1 MRLRSVEDRLVA
13 VLAESQG
20 SGVLLTP
27 DLVLTS
33 AHLLSV
39 GCLPNVSRPQAVVIA
54 PGGRT
59 VPARCDVVWAGH
71 PSRCDAALL
80 RARHA
85 LIPEEGLAPLRW
97 GAIATGQPVQACQV
111 LGFPQ
116 VQRYG
121 EDELE
126 AVQVAG
132 TLLPLSGLLRGRS
145 VLRCDHHPPA
155 PGPDGGSPWAGL
167 SGGPLFTGPV
177 LCGIASSD
185 PMGWDHSSIDAIPL
199 ASIAEDAG
207 FASALRHHWPDAPPF
222 EEVRSSHPEDIAYEE
237 RYAKAVKARY
247 SRLEIFGLDDLGS
260 NENSWDLDTAYLSL
274 EARAP
279 RHTADHGEHH
289 TRPET
294 QRVEDLLASRPRT
307 VLRGEAGA
315 GKTTL
320 VWWLASHAACRTLPA
335 KLSALNGLVPFVVP
349 MRSLAAQGIVTPTP
363 DRLPTI
369 AQLPVEDPPS
379 GWAGRVLES
388 GRALLLVDGLD
399 ELPQPDRAPA
409 RRWLAELLRL
419 HPRTRC
425 LVTVRPLA
433 VADSWLE
440 SEGFEELL
448 LLPMSDTDIQAFVG
462 AWHRAARLE
471 CERFTDAPHARRQR
485 GRLDSLERDLAQ
497 EFERNATLRDLAR
510 TPLLCAVICALHRRR
525 SGLLPRTRWDLYRA
539 ALAMLLGGR
548 DDYRRIHKP
557 EGITLDVDDGQQL
570 LQRIAVW
577 LVRNGRVELSR
588 EQAVRQLGL
597 AMGGLR
603 HVREQGS
610 ADQVLTHLLNRSGLL
625 QERST
630 DVIQFI
636 HRTFQDYLAAKEF
649 RDNDS
654 LDELLGHAAEEQWQD
669 VIRLVIGHC
678 GRSEARRVISGLLKA
693 ADEASDPE
701 AEWPL
706 RTLAAACAI
715 GSAYVDDE
723 LYDAVWN
730 GLKALGP
737 PRDGRES
744 GFLASLGPDVLP
756 ILPEPEGLDADQG
769 DRVARL
775 LGSLGDSALPL
786 LGRYGKHSS
795 PQVRNSVASGWGF
808 QHPGRYATEV
818 LATMRLDDVGLH
830 LSLPEQVSELRRLG
844 PIRSLYIEQNH
855 SSADLR
861 RGLEGRE
868 VRELWLSGNSALCDL
883 DFLRDHPEVEHL
895 FVIGCPRLA
904 DTSALSAL
912 ASPSLRLVMDS
923 TGLGAVVSEAEAL
936 PQVTELGLSLLD
948 HSTVNKQILR
958 FFPNLALLRLIADES
973 LDLSPLREA
982 QTLQLEV
989 APPAP
994 GGKLEVLG
1002 AEHFGDRLQ
1011 IIP

>member
-1 MRLRSVEDRLVA
+1 MLVRSVEDRLLA
-13 VLAESQG
+13 VLGRQQG

-27 DLVLTS
+27 RLVLTS
-33 AHLLSV
+33 AHVTGPEPVEVTTLTLD
-39 GCLPNVSRPQAVVIA
+39 GGQPVS
-54 PGGRT
+54 
-59 VPARCDVVWAGH
+59 CDVLWVGH
-71 PSRCDAALL
+71 PDSCDAALL
-80 RARHA
+80 KTRHA
-85 LIPEEGLAPLRW
+85 VAREGDLATLRW
-97 GAIATGQPVQACQV
+97 GEIVTRQPVEGCQA

-116 VQRYG
+116 VQRFG
-121 EDELE
+121 DDELE
-126 AVQVAG
+126 AVQVPG
-132 TLLPLSGLLRGRS
+132 TLVPLSGRLRGRY
-145 VLRCDHHPPA
+145 VLRSDHHPPSSH
-155 PGPDGGSPWAGL
+155 GDGSPWAGL
-167 SGGPLFTGPV
+167 SGGPV
-177 LCGIASSD
+177 LIGQLLVGIAAED
-185 PMGWDHSSIDAIPL
+185 PLGWDHSSIDAVPL
-199 ASIAEDAG
+199 TSVMNEAG
-207 FASALRHHWPDAPPF
+207 FRAALLEHWPDAPALEQIHSPF
-222 EEVRSSHPEDIAYEE
+222 PEDIAYEE

-247 SRLEIFGLDDLGS
+247 SRLEIFGLDDLGT

-274 EARAP
+274 EARVP
-279 RHTADHGEHH
+279 RRSRDGGDQH
-289 TRPET
+289 TRPES

-320 VWWLASHAACRTLPA
+320 VWWLASHAVCRTLPT

-349 MRSLAAQGIVTPTP
+349 MRSLAAQGTVTPTP

-369 AQLPVEDPPS
+369 AQLPVDDPPS

-419 HPRTRC
+419 HPGTRC

-433 VADSWLE
+433 VGDSWLE

-462 AWHRAARLE
+462 AWHQAARLE
-471 CERFTDAPHARRQR
+471 CERFTDAPYTRRQR

-497 EFERNATLRDLAR
+497 EFRRNATLRDLAR

-557 EGITLDVDDGQQL
+557 EGITLSVDDGQQL

-588 EQAVRQLGL
+588 DQAVRQLQL
-597 AMGGLR
+597 AMAGLR

-610 ADQVLTHLLNRSGLL
+610 ADGVLTHLLNRSGLL
-625 QERST
+625 QERSR

-678 GRSEARRVISGLLKA
+678 GRSEARRVISGLLTA
-693 ADEASDPE
+693 ADAAPDAE

-723 LYDAVWN
+723 LHDAVWG

-737 PRDGRES
+737 PRDEREY
-744 GFLASLGPDVLP
+744 GFLASLGPEVLP
-756 ILPEPEGLDADQG
+756 ILPEPEGLGAEQA
-769 DRVARL
+769 ARIARM
-775 LGSLGDSALPL
+775 LGSLGEVALPL
-786 LGRYGKHSS
+786 LKRYGQHSS
-795 PQVRNSVASGWGF
+795 FLARSAVATAWRSQPPQ
-808 QHPGRYATEV
+808 RYAEEV
-818 LATMRLDDVGLH
+818 LAAMQLHDV
-830 LSLPEQVSELRRLG
+830 SLRILFPEQLSALHHLDRIGNLS
-844 PIRSLYIEQNH
+844 ISQDH
-855 SSADLR
+855 SSAELR
-861 RGLEGRE
+861 RGLAGQE
-868 VRELWLSGNSALCDL
+868 VRWLELEHNLVLRDL
-883 DFLRDHPEVEHL
+883 HFLREHPEIKHL
-895 FVIGCPRLA
+895 TIMTCPRLRDFSALA
-904 DTSALSAL
+904 DLELQLLGLALGSPDLEVVATSTGPLPQTTSLILTLADDFSVIEQVLQVFPNLSFLGLHVLRTPPQPLDLSAL
-912 ASPSLRLVMDS
+912 HIQPELRLDV
-923 TGLGAVVSEAEAL
+923 LN
-936 PQVTELGLSLLD
+936 TEK
-948 HSTVNKQILR
+948 VEI
-958 FFPNLALLRLIADES
+958 
-973 LDLSPLREA
+973 
-982 QTLQLEV
+982 
-989 APPAP
+989 
-994 GGKLEVLG
+994 LG
-1002 AEHFGDRLQ
+1002 AEYFGDRLRVH
-1011 IIP
+1011 

>member
-39 GCLPNVSRPQAVVIA
+39 GCTPNVSGPEAVVIA
-54 PGGRT
+54 PGGRADP
-59 VPARCDVVWAGH
+59 VRCDVVWAGH

-97 GAIATGQPVQACQV
+97 GAIATGQPVQECQV

-121 EDELE
+121 EDEME
-126 AVQVAG
+126 AVQIAG
-132 TLLPLSGLLRGRS
+132 TLVPLSGLLRGRS

-155 PGPDGGSPWAGL
+155 PRPDGGSPWAGL
-167 SGGPLFTGPV
+167 SGGPLFAGPV

-185 PMGWDHSSIDAIPL
+185 PMGWGHSAIDATRL
-199 ASIAEDAG
+199 TSIAEDAG
-207 FASALRHHWPDAPPF
+207 FVSALRHHWPDAPPF

-237 RYAKAVKARY
+237 RYAKALKARY
-247 SRLEIFGLDDLGS
+247 GRLEIFGLDDLGS

-279 RHTADHGEHH
+279 RRALDGDQHL
-289 TRPET
+289 RPET
-294 QRVEDLLASRPRT
+294 QRVEDLLGSRPRT

-335 KLSALNGLVPFVVP
+335 KLSALNGLIPFVVP
-349 MRSLAAQGIVTPTP
+349 LRSLAAQGTVTPTP

-433 VADSWLE
+433 VGDSWLE

-448 LLPMSDTDIQAFVG
+448 LLPMSDTDIQAFVA

-485 GRLDSLERDLAQ
+485 GRLDSLERDLSQ
-497 EFERNATLRDLAR
+497 EFQRNATLRDLAR

-525 SGLLPRTRWDLYRA
+525 SGLLPGTRWELYSA

-557 EGITLDVDDGQQL
+557 EGVTLTVDDGQQL
-570 LQRIAVW
+570 LQRIAAW

-588 EQAVRQLGL
+588 AQAVRQLEL

-603 HVREQGS
+603 RVREQGS

-630 DVIQFI
+630 DAIQFI

-678 GRSEARRVISGLLKA
+678 GRSEARRVISGLLAA

-701 AEWPL
+701 SEWPL

-715 GSAYVDDE
+715 GSAYVDDALHE
-723 LYDAVWN
+723 AVWG

-737 PRDGRES
+737 PRDDREY
-744 GFLASLGPDVLP
+744 GFLASLGPEVLP
-756 ILPEPEGLDADQG
+756 ILPEPEGLGAEQA
-769 DRVARL
+769 ARIARM
-775 LGSLGDSALPL
+775 LGSLGEVALPL
-786 LGRYGKHSS
+786 LKQYGQHCSFLARS
-795 PQVRNSVASGWGF
+795 AVATAWRSQPPQ
-808 QHPGRYATEV
+808 RYAEEV
-818 LATMRLDDVGLH
+818 LAAMQLHDV
-830 LSLPEQVSELRRLG
+830 SLRILFPEQLSALHHLDRIGNLS
-844 PIRSLYIEQNH
+844 ISQDH
-855 SSADLR
+855 SSAELR
-861 RGLEGRE
+861 RGLAGQE
-868 VRELWLSGNSALCDL
+868 VRWLELEHNSVLRDL
-883 DFLRDHPEVEHL
+883 HFLREHPEIKHL
-895 FVIGCPRLA
+895 TITTCPRLR
-904 DTSALSAL
+904 DFSAL
-912 ASPSLRLVMDS
+912 ADLELRL
-923 TGLGAVVSEAEAL
+923 
-936 PQVTELGLSLLD
+936 LGLAPGSPGLEVIAKSAGPLPKTTSL
-948 HSTVNKQILR
+948 ILTLAED
-958 FFPNLALLRLIADES
+958 FSVIEQVLQVFPNLSFLGLHALKAQPQP
-973 LDLSPLREA
+973 LDLSPLHVQPDLHLDVLCTAKVEI
-982 QTLQLEV
+982 
-989 APPAP
+989 
-994 GGKLEVLG
+994 LG
-1002 AEHFGDRLQ
+1002 AEHFGDRLR
-1011 IIP
+1011 IH

>member
-1 MRLRSVEDRLVA
+1 MPVRSVEDRLVA
-13 VLAESQG
+13 VLGRQQG

-27 DLVLTS
+27 RLVLTS
-33 AHLLSV
+33 AHVIGPEPAEVTILTLD
-39 GCLPNVSRPQAVVIA
+39 GRQPVS
-54 PGGRT
+54 
-59 VPARCDVVWAGH
+59 CDVLWVRH
-71 PSRCDAALL
+71 PDGCDAALL
-80 RARHA
+80 KTRHA
-85 LIPEEGLAPLRW
+85 VAREGDLAALRW
-97 GAIATGQPVQACQV
+97 GEIVTREPVHGCQA

-116 VQRYG
+116 VQRFG
-121 EDELE
+121 DDELE
-126 AVQVAG
+126 AVQIPG
-132 TLLPLSGLLRGRS
+132 TLVPLSGRLRGRY
-145 VLRCDHHPPA
+145 VLRSDHHPPSSH
-155 PGPDGGSPWAGL
+155 GDGSPWAGL
-167 SGGPLFTGPV
+167 SGGPVVIGQLLV
-177 LCGIASSD
+177 GIAAED
-185 PMGWDHSSIDAIPL
+185 PMGWDHSSVDAVPL
-199 ASIAEDAG
+199 ASVMNDAG
-207 FASALRHHWPDAPPF
+207 FRAALLDHWPDAPALEQIHSPF
-222 EEVRSSHPEDIAYEE
+222 PEDIAYEE

-247 SRLEIFGLDDLGS
+247 GRLEIFGLDDLGT

-279 RHTADHGEHH
+279 RRALDGEHV
-289 TRPET
+289 RPET

-335 KLSALNGLVPFVVP
+335 KLSALNGLIPFVVP
-349 MRSLAAQGIVTPTP
+349 MRSLAAQGTVTPTP

-369 AQLPVEDPPS
+369 AQLPVEDPPR
-379 GWAGRVLES
+379 GWAGRALES

-419 HPRTRC
+419 HPGTRC

-433 VADSWLE
+433 VGDFWLE

-448 LLPMSDTDIQAFVG
+448 LLPMSDTDIQAFVA
-462 AWHRAARLE
+462 AWHQAARLE
-471 CERFTDAPHARRQR
+471 CGRFTDAAHARRQR
-485 GRLDSLERDLAQ
+485 SRLDSLARDLTQ

-539 ALAMLLGGR
+539 ALAMLLGSR

-557 EGITLDVDDGQQL
+557 EGITLTVNDGQQL

-588 EQAVRQLGL
+588 DQAVRQLEL

-625 QERST
+625 QERTT
-630 DVIQFI
+630 DAIQFI

-649 RDNDS
+649 QDNDS

-678 GRSEARRVISGLLKA
+678 GRSEARRVISGLLTA

-723 LYDAVWN
+723 LHDAVWG
-730 GLKALGP
+730 GLQVLGP
-737 PRDGRES
+737 PRNGREV
-744 GFLASLGPDVLP
+744 GFLASLGPEVLP
-756 ILPEPEGLDADQG
+756 ILPEPDGLDTDQAYL
-769 DRVARL
+769 VTAL
-775 LGSLGDSALPL
+775 LGRLGDSAIPL
-786 LGRYGKHSS
+786 LSRYGKHSS
-795 PQVRNSVASGWGF
+795 KKVRKLVAGSWGV
-808 QHPGRYATEV
+808 QHTRRYATEV
-818 LATMRLDDVGLH
+818 LAAMQLDDMRLRI
-830 LSLPEQVSELRRLG
+830 SLPEELSELHRLG
-844 PIRSLYIEQNH
+844 PIASLQIEEYH

-868 VRELWLSGNSALCDL
+868 VRELWLSGNPALRDL
-883 DFLRDHPEVEHL
+883 DFLRDHPEVENL
-895 FVIGCPRLA
+895 SVIGCPRLG
-904 DTSALSAL
+904 DTSALSGL
-912 ASPSLRLVMDS
+912 TSPSLRLVMDS
-923 TGLGAVVSEAEAL
+923 TGLGAVVSEGEEL
-936 PQVTELGLSLLD
+936 PQVTDLGLSLLD
-948 HSTVNKQILR
+948 NPTVNEQMLQI
-958 FFPNLALLRLIADES
+958 FPNLALLRLMVDGS

-982 QTLQLEV
+982 RTLRLEV
-989 APPAP
+989 GSPLL
-994 GGKLEVLG
+994 GGKLKILG
-1002 AEHFGDRLQ
+1002 AEHFGGRLQ
-1011 IIP
+1011 IIT

>member
-1 MRLRSVEDRLVA
+1 MA

-39 GCLPNVSRPQAVVIA
+39 GCIPNVRHPQAVAIA
-54 PGGRT
+54 PGGRAT
-59 VPARCDVVWAGH
+59 PVHCDVVWAGH

-80 RARHA
+80 RAQHA

-97 GAIATGQPVQACQV
+97 GAVATGQPVQGCQM

-126 AVQVAG
+126 VVQIAG

-155 PGPDGGSPWAGL
+155 PGPVGASPWAGL
-167 SGGPLFTGPV
+167 SGGPLFAGPV

-185 PMGWDHSSIDAIPL
+185 PRGWAHSAIEATPLTSISA
-199 ASIAEDAG
+199 DAG
-207 FASALRHHWPDAPPF
+207 FATALRRHWPDAPFF

-237 RYAKAVKARY
+237 RYAKALKARY
-247 SRLEIFGLDDLGS
+247 SRLEIFGLDDLGT
-260 NENSWDLDTAYLSL
+260 NENTWDLDTAYLSL

-289 TRPET
+289 PRPET
-294 QRVEDLLASRPRT
+294 QRVEDLLSSRPRT

-320 VWWLASHAACRTLPA
+320 VWWLASHAACRTLPT
-335 KLSALNGLVPFVVP
+335 KLSALNGLIPFVVP
-349 MRSLAAQGIVTPTP
+349 MRSLAAQGTVTPTP

-369 AQLPVEDPPS
+369 AQLPVDAPPS

-419 HPRTRC
+419 HPGTRC

-433 VADSWLE
+433 VGDSWLD

-462 AWHRAARLE
+462 AWHQAARLE

-485 GRLDSLERDLAQ
+485 GRLDALERDLAQ
-497 EFERNATLRDLAR
+497 EFRRNATLRDLAR

-525 SGLLPRTRWDLYRA
+525 SGLLPRTRWELYSA

-557 EGITLDVDDGQQL
+557 EGITLSVDDGQQL

-588 EQAVRQLGL
+588 AQAVRQLEL
-597 AMGGLR
+597 AMDGLR

-610 ADQVLTHLLNRSGLL
+610 ADRVLTHLLNRSGLL

-678 GRSEARRVISGLLKA
+678 GRSEARRVISGLLTA
-693 ADEASDPE
+693 ANAAPGPE

-715 GSAYVDDE
+715 GSAYVDDA
-723 LYDAVWN
+723 LHDAVWG

-737 PRDGRES
+737 PREEREY
-744 GFLASLGPDVLP
+744 GFLASLGPEALP
-756 ILPEPEGLDADQG
+756 ILPEPEGLGAEQA
-769 DRVARL
+769 ARIARM
-775 LGSLGDSALPL
+775 LGSFGEAALPL
-786 LGRYGKHSS
+786 LKRYGQHRSFLARNAVATAWRS
-795 PQVRNSVASGWGF
+795 QPPQ
-808 QHPGRYATEV
+808 RYAEEV
-818 LATMRLDDVGLH
+818 LAAMQLHDVSLRILFPEQLSALHRLDRIGK
-830 LSLPEQVSELRRLG
+830 LSISQDHG
-844 PIRSLYIEQNH
+844 
-855 SSADLR
+855 SAELR
-861 RGLEGRE
+861 RGLAGQE
-868 VRELWLSGNSALCDL
+868 VRWLELEHNSVLRDL
-883 DFLRDHPEVEHL
+883 HFLREHPEIKHL
-895 FVIGCPRLA
+895 TIRACPRLRDFSALA
-904 DTSALSAL
+904 DLELELLGLTLGSPNLAVIATSAGPLPQITSLLLTLADDFSVIEQVLQVFPNLSFLGLHVLRTPPQPLDLSAL
-912 ASPSLRLVMDS
+912 HIQPELRLDVQN
-923 TGLGAVVSEAEAL
+923 TGEVKILGAA
-936 PQVTELGLSLLD
+936 
-948 HSTVNKQILR
+948 
-958 FFPNLALLRLIADES
+958 
-973 LDLSPLREA
+973 
-982 QTLQLEV
+982 
-989 APPAP
+989 
-994 GGKLEVLG
+994 
-1002 AEHFGDRLQ
+1002 HFGDRLR
-1011 IIP
+1011 IR

>member
-54 PGGRT
+54 PGGRAT
-59 VPARCDVVWAGH
+59 PVHCDVVWAGH

-80 RARHA
+80 RAQHA

-97 GAIATGQPVQACQV
+97 GAITTGQPVKACQV

-116 VQRYG
+116 VQRYD

-126 AVQVAG
+126 AVQITG
-132 TLLPLSGLLRGRS
+132 TLVPLSGLLRGRS

-167 SGGPLFTGPV
+167 SGGPLFAGAV

-185 PMGWDHSSIDAIPL
+185 PRGWGHSSIDAIPL
-199 ASIAEDAG
+199 TSIAEAAG
-207 FASALRHHWPDAPPF
+207 FTSVLWHHWPDAPPF
-222 EEVRSSHPEDIAYEE
+222 EKIRSSHPEDIAYEE
-237 RYAKAVKARY
+237 RYAKALKARY
-247 SRLEIFGLDDLGS
+247 SRLEIFGLDGLGS

-279 RHTADHGEHH
+279 RRALDGDQHL
-289 TRPET
+289 RPET
-294 QRVEDLLASRPRT
+294 QRVEDLLGSRPRT

-335 KLSALNGLVPFVVP
+335 KLSALNGLIPFVVP
-349 MRSLAAQGIVTPTP
+349 MRSLAAQGTVTPTP

-388 GRALLLVDGLD
+388 GRALLLIDGLD

-433 VADSWLE
+433 VGDSWLR

-448 LLPMSDTDIQAFVG
+448 LLPMSNTDIQAFVA

-471 CERFTDAPHARRQR
+471 CERFTDAPYALRQR

-497 EFERNATLRDLAR
+497 EFQRNATLRDLAR

-525 SGLLPRTRWDLYRA
+525 SGMLPGTRWELYSA

-557 EGITLDVDDGQQL
+557 EGITLTVNDGQQL

-588 EQAVRQLGL
+588 DQAVHQLEL

-603 HVREQGS
+603 HVREQGT

-625 QERST
+625 QERAT

-678 GRSEARRVISGLLKA
+678 GRSEARRVISGVFTA
-693 ADEASDPE
+693 ADAAPDPE
-701 AEWPL
+701 TEWPL
-706 RTLAAACAI
+706 RTLAAGCAI
-715 GSAYVDDE
+715 DSTCLDDE
-723 LYDAVWN
+723 LHDAVWG

-737 PRDGRES
+737 PSDDRET
-744 GFLASLGPDVLP
+744 GLLASLGPDVLP
-756 ILPEPEGLDADQG
+756 ILPDPDGLEAG
-769 DRVARL
+769 LAARVVRVL
-775 LGSLGDSALPL
+775 CSLGKAALPL
-786 LGRYGKHSS
+786 LKRYGQHSS
-795 PQVRNSVASGWGF
+795 DEVRAAVAFGWMFQDPQ
-808 QHPGRYATEV
+808 RYAEEV
-818 LATMRLDDVGLH
+818 LSTMRLHDVWLAISLSEQLSALHHLDRIGGL
-830 LSLPEQVSELRRLG
+830 SITRG
-844 PIRSLYIEQNH
+844 H
-855 SSADLR
+855 SSAELR
-861 RGLEGRE
+861 RGLAECE
-868 VRELWLSGNSALCDL
+868 VSWLTLRQNPALRDL
-883 DFLRDHPEVEHL
+883 DFLRNHTETEQL
-895 FVIGCPRLA
+895 SIAKCPRLE
-904 DTSALSAL
+904 DVSALSDLTVQVLELDVGSPGLEAIAASAGPLPQITSLILAL
-912 ASPSLRLVMDS
+912 ADDFSVI
-923 TGLGAVVSEAEAL
+923 E
-936 PQVTELGLSLLD
+936 
-948 HSTVNKQILR
+948 QILR
-958 FFPNLALLRLIADES
+958 VFPNVSSLGLNAIGAQSRL
-973 LDLSPLREA
+973 LDLSTLRE
-982 QTLQLEV
+982 QPTLQLDV
-989 APPAP
+989 WPHNN
-994 GGKLEVLG
+994 LEIRG
-1002 AEHFGDRLQ
+1002 AEHFGDRLR
-1011 IIP
+1011 IH

>member
-39 GCLPNVSRPQAVVIA
+39 GCLPNVSRPRAVVIA
-54 PGGRT
+54 PGGRAT
-59 VPARCDVVWAGH
+59 PVHCDVVWAGH

-97 GAIATGQPVQACQV
+97 GAIATGQPVKECQV

-116 VQRYG
+116 VQRYD

-126 AVQVAG
+126 AVQIAG
-132 TLLPLSGLLRGRS
+132 TLVPLSGLLRGRS

-155 PGPDGGSPWAGL
+155 PEPDGGSPWAGL
-167 SGGPLFTGPV
+167 SGGPLFAGAV

-185 PMGWDHSSIDAIPL
+185 PMGWGHSSIDAIPL
-199 ASIAEDAG
+199 TSIAEDAG
-207 FASALRHHWPDAPPF
+207 FASVLRHHWPDAPPF

-237 RYAKAVKARY
+237 RYAKALKARY
-247 SRLEIFGLDDLGS
+247 GRLEIFGLDDLGS

-279 RHTADHGEHH
+279 RRALDGDQHL
-289 TRPET
+289 RPET
-294 QRVEDLLASRPRT
+294 HRVEDLLGSRPRT

-335 KLSALNGLVPFVVP
+335 KLSALNGLIPFVVP
-349 MRSLAAQGIVTPTP
+349 MRSLAAQGTVTPAP

-369 AQLPVEDPPS
+369 AHLPVEGPPS

-409 RRWLAELLRL
+409 RRWLTELLRL

-433 VADSWLE
+433 VADSWLR

-448 LLPMSDTDIQAFVG
+448 LLPMSDTDIQAFVA

-471 CERFTDAPHARRQR
+471 CERFTDAPYALRQR

-525 SGLLPRTRWDLYRA
+525 SGLLPGTRWELYSA

-557 EGITLDVDDGQQL
+557 EGITLTVNDGQQL

-588 EQAVRQLGL
+588 DQAVRQLEL

-603 HVREQGS
+603 HVREQGT

-630 DVIQFI
+630 DAIQFI

-678 GRSEARRVISGLLKA
+678 GRSEARRVISGLLTA

-715 GSAYVDDE
+715 SSAYVDDG
-723 LYDAVWN
+723 LHDAVWG

-737 PRDGRES
+737 PRDGQEV
-744 GFLASLGPDVLP
+744 GFLASLGPEVLP
-756 ILPEPEGLDADQG
+756 ILPEPDGLDDDQAYV
-769 DRVARL
+769 VAIL
-775 LGSLGDSALPL
+775 LSSLGDSAVPL
-786 LGRYGKHSS
+786 LRRYGKHSS
-795 PQVRNSVASGWGF
+795 KKVRSVVADGWGL
-808 QHPGRYATEV
+808 QPPGQYATEV
-818 LATMRLDDVGLH
+818 LAAMQLDDVRLRI
-830 LSLPEQVSELRRLG
+830 SLPEELSELHRLG
-844 PIRSLYIEQNH
+844 PIASLQIEEDH

-868 VRELWLSGNSALCDL
+868 VRELRLSGNSTLRDL
-883 DFLRDHPEVEHL
+883 DFLRDHPEVERL
-895 FVIGCPRLA
+895 FVIGCPRLG
-904 DTSALSAL
+904 DTSALSGL
-912 ASPSLRLVMDS
+912 VSPSLRLVMDS
-923 TGLGAVVSEAEAL
+923 AGLGAVISEAEEL
-936 PQVTELGLSLLD
+936 PQVTDLGLSLLD
-948 HSTVNKQILR
+948 NPTVDEEILR
-958 FFPNLALLRLIADES
+958 IFPNLALLRLIADES

-994 GGKLEVLG
+994 GGKLEILG

-1011 IIP
+1011 IIT

>member
-13 VLAESQG
+13 VLAGSQG

-27 DLVLTS
+27 RLVLTS
-33 AHLLSV
+33 AHVIGPDPAEVAILGLD
-39 GCLPNVSRPQAVVIA
+39 GRHPVS
-54 PGGRT
+54 
-59 VPARCDVVWAGH
+59 CDVLWMGR
-71 PSRCDAALL
+71 PDGCDAALL
-80 RARHA
+80 RTRQAVAR
-85 LIPEEGLAPLRW
+85 ETDLAALRW
-97 GAIATGQPVQACQV
+97 GEIVTQEPVHGCQA

-116 VQRYG
+116 VQRFG
-121 EDELE
+121 DDELE
-126 AVQVAG
+126 AVQAPG
-132 TLLPLSGLLRGRS
+132 TLVPLSGRLRGRY
-145 VLRCDHHPPA
+145 VLRTDHQPPSSPA
-155 PGPDGGSPWAGL
+155 EDGSPWAGL
-167 SGGPLFTGPV
+167 SGGPV
-177 LCGIASSD
+177 LIGQVLIGIAAED
-185 PMGWDHSSIDAIPL
+185 PMGWEHSSIDAVPL
-199 ASIAEDAG
+199 TSAMSDKG
-207 FASALRHHWPDAPPF
+207 FTAALLDHWPGAPALEQIHSP
-222 EEVRSSHPEDIAYEE
+222 HPEDIVYEE
-237 RYAKAVKARY
+237 QYAKALKARY
-247 SRLEIFGLDDLGS
+247 SRLEIFGLDDLGT

-279 RHTADHGEHH
+279 QHAADHGEHH

-320 VWWLASHAACRTLPA
+320 VWWLASHAVCRTLPT
-335 KLSALNGLVPFVVP
+335 KLSALNGLIPFVVP
-349 MRSLAAQGIVTPTP
+349 MRSLAAQGITTPTP

-369 AQLPVEDPPS
+369 AQLQVDEPPS

-419 HPRTRC
+419 HPGTRC
-425 LVTVRPLA
+425 MVTVRPLA
-433 VADSWLE
+433 VENSWLE

-462 AWHRAARLE
+462 AWHQAARLE
-471 CERFTDAPHARRQR
+471 CERFSDAPHALRQR
-485 GRLDSLERDLAQ
+485 GRLDSLERDLTQ
-497 EFERNATLRDLAR
+497 EFQRNATLRDLAR

-548 DDYRRIHKP
+548 DDYRRIHMP

-577 LVRNGRVELSR
+577 LVRNGRAELSR
-588 EQAVRQLGL
+588 EQAVRQLEL

-603 HVREQGS
+603 HVREQGT

-678 GRSEARRVISGLLKA
+678 GRSEARRVISGLLA
-693 ADEASDPE
+693 AGDAAPDPE

-715 GSAYVDDE
+715 GSTYLDDE
-723 LYDAVWN
+723 LHDAVWN

-737 PRDGRES
+737 PREEREI
-744 GFLASLGPDVLP
+744 GFLASLGPEVLP
-756 ILPEPEGLDADQG
+756 ILPEPDGLDAGQAYI
-769 DRVARL
+769 VATL
-775 LGSLGDSALPL
+775 LCPLGDSAIPL
-786 LGRYGKHSS
+786 LSRYGKHSS
-795 PQVRNSVASGWGF
+795 ERIRSLVANSWGL
-808 QHPGRYATEV
+808 QHTGRYATEV
-818 LATMRLDDVGLH
+818 LAAMRLDDVWLRI
-830 LSLPEQVSELRRLG
+830 SLPEELSELHRLG
-844 PIRSLYIEQNH
+844 PIAALHIAGDH

-868 VRELWLSGNSALCDL
+868 VRELWLSGNSALRDL
-883 DFLRDHPEVEHL
+883 DLLRDHPEVERL
-895 FVIGCPRLA
+895 SVIDCPRLG
-904 DTSALSAL
+904 DTSALSGL
-912 ASPSLRLVMDS
+912 VSPSLRLDIDS
-923 TGLGAVVSEAEAL
+923 TGLGAVVSEAEEL
-936 PQVTELGLSLLD
+936 PQVTELGLTLLD
-948 HSTVNKQILR
+948 HPTVNEQIPR
-958 FFPNLALLRLIADES
+958 IFPNLAFLSLAVDGS

-982 QTLQLEV
+982 QTLRLEV
-989 APPAP
+989 ECPVLD
-994 GGKLEVLG
+994 GKLEILG
-1002 AEHFGDRLQ
+1002 AEHFGDRLE
-1011 IIP
+1011 IVP

>member
-1 MRLRSVEDRLVA
+1 MA

-27 DLVLTS
+27 RLVLTS

-39 GCLPNVSRPQAVVIA
+39 GCLPNVRRPQAVVIA

-59 VPARCDVVWAGH
+59 TPTRCDVVWAGH

-97 GAIATGQPVQACQV
+97 GAIATGQPVQECQV

-155 PGPDGGSPWAGL
+155 QRPDGGSPWAGL
-167 SGGPLFTGPV
+167 SGGPLLAGPV

-185 PMGWDHSSIDAIPL
+185 PMGWGHSSIDAIPL
-199 ASIAEDAG
+199 TSIAADAG
-207 FASALRHHWPDAPPF
+207 FTSALRHHWPDAPPF
-222 EEVRSSHPEDIAYEE
+222 EEVQSSHPEDVAYEE

-247 SRLEIFGLDDLGS
+247 SRLEIFGLDDLGT

-279 RHTADHGEHH
+279 QHTADHGEYHP
-289 TRPET
+289 RPET
-294 QRVEDLLASRPRT
+294 QRVDDLLASRPRT

-320 VWWLASHAACRTLPA
+320 VWWLASHAACRTLPT
-335 KLSALNGLVPFVVP
+335 KLSALSGLIPFVVP
-349 MRSLAAQGIVTPTP
+349 MRSLAAQGTVTPTP

-419 HPRTRC
+419 HPGTRC

-433 VADSWLE
+433 VEDSWLE

-471 CERFTDAPHARRQR
+471 CERFTDAPHARRLR
-485 GRLDSLERDLAQ
+485 DRLDSLERDLSQ
-497 EFERNATLRDLAR
+497 EFHRNGPLRDLAR

-557 EGITLDVDDGQQL
+557 EGITLSVDDGQQL

-577 LVRNGRVELSR
+577 LVRNGRAELSR
-588 EQAVRQLGL
+588 EQAVRQLEL
-597 AMGGLR
+597 AMRGLR
-603 HVREQGS
+603 HVREQGT
-610 ADQVLTHLLNRSGLL
+610 ADRVLTHLLNRSGLL
-625 QERST
+625 QERAT

-678 GRSEARRVISGLLKA
+678 GRNEARRVISGVLAA

-723 LYDAVWN
+723 LHDAVWG
-730 GLKALGP
+730 GLKALGL
-737 PRDGRES
+737 PRDGQEV
-744 GFLASLGPDVLP
+744 GFLASLGPEILP
-756 ILPEPEGLDADQG
+756 ILPEPDGLDDDQAYI
-769 DRVARL
+769 VAIL
-775 LGSLGDSALPL
+775 LSSLGDSAFPMLR
-786 LGRYGKHSS
+786 RYGKHSS
-795 PQVRNSVASGWGF
+795 GNVRGLVASGWGL
-808 QHPGRYATEV
+808 QPPGRYATEV
-818 LATMRLDDVGLH
+818 LATMRLDDVRLYIH
-830 LSLPEQVSELRRLG
+830 RSAELSELRHLG
-844 PIRSLYIEQNH
+844 PLAALEITGGH
-855 SSADLR
+855 SSSDLR

-868 VRELWLSGNSALCDL
+868 VRELWLRKNSALRNL
-883 DFLRDHPEVEHL
+883 DFLRDHPEIESL
-895 FVIGCPRLA
+895 SIIGCPRLA
-904 DTSALSAL
+904 DTSALSEL
-912 ASPSLRLVMDS
+912 VSPSLRLTMDS
-923 TGLGAVVSEAEAL
+923 PCVGDLASRAEQL
-936 PQVTELGLSLLD
+936 PEVTHLVLDLLVD
-948 HSTVNKQILR
+948 STVNEQVLWV
-958 FFPNLALLRLIADES
+958 FPNLAMLRLLVAGT

-989 APPAP
+989 AHLAP